1 VSAMEAYL
9 RIQLLPSSISQSSPP
24 RPGFADR
31 CDRFHTYFRP
41 AGALDDPAV
50 ENVDVW
56 FGELTL
62 LLADRL
68 CARQTGDCIHAA
80 TRAIK

>member
-1 VSAMEAYL
+1 MEAYL
-9 RIQLLPSSISQSSPP
+9 RIQLLPSSISQPSPH
-24 RPGFADR
+24 RPGFPDR

-41 AGALDDPAV
+41 AGALEDPAV
-50 ENVDVW
+50 ENVDVR

-68 CARQTGDCIHAA
+68 VRARRGLRPGRDSRH
-80 TRAIK
+80 